1 MGCTPACSVK
11 GKTNDIG
18 AETNCAWRFPDT
30 ASAES
35 RGWRV
40 LQQSSCTG
48 ALGLRIWQNA
58 VGTQKIHV
66 LRQRPP
72 NATPKCNTSPTKH
85 RYLLSC
91 ALKDE
96 FDGYLGVDKSFSHAE
111 VPIGLANFSNTAG
124 LFEIFASQR
133 LQGNSVPSGLW
144 AASSV
149 QSMRDLLYSTSALL
163 GEHAHLLI
171 VFVVR
176 IWRL

>member
-1 MGCTPACSVK
+1 M
-11 GKTNDIG
+11 
-18 AETNCAWRFPDT
+18 
-30 ASAES
+30 
-35 RGWRV
+35 

-58 VGTQKIHV
+58 VGTQPREKIHV
-66 LRQRPP
+66 VRQRPP
-72 NATPKCNTSPTKH
+72 NATPKCNASPTKH
-85 RYLLSC
+85 RYLFSC

-111 VPIGLANFSNTAG
+111 VPIGLANFSNAAG

-133 LQGNSVPSGLW
+133 LQGNSVPPGLW

-149 QSMRDLLYSTSALL
+149 QSMRDLDSTSTLL
-163 GEHAHLLI
+163 GEHAHMLI